1 MGAKGRKDNFAA
13 SVYRIMPQGRAPS
26 TRGENL
32 IGKYGQQKQIDRR
45 PKA

>member
-32 IGKYGQQKQIDRR
+32 NWKIWSAKTDK
-45 PKA
+45 